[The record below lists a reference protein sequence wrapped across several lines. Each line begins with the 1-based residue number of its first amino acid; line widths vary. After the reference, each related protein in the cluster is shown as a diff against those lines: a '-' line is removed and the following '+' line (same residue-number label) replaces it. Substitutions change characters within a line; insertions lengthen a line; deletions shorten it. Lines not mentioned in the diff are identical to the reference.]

1 MDMTKPKL
9 LMFSFSDKSDNR
21 SMSLGKDKMR
31 MHKLLEKEH
40 EVGTTSVVLTWNGTP
55 SKKRLLEVNPAG
67 GLTFDQTIVDEFIN
81 EVEAKRSALEPA
93 VSL

>member
-1 MDMTKPKL
+1 MTKPKL
-9 LMFSFSDKSDNR
+9 LMFSPSDKSDNR

-31 MHKLLEKEH
+31 MRKLLEKEH
-40 EVGTTSVVLTWNGTP
+40 EFGTTSVVLTWNGTL
-55 SKKRLLEVNPAG
+55 SKKLSLEVNPAG
-67 GLTFDQTIVDEFIN
+67 GLTFDQKIVDEFIN